1 MCPIISEDGAEA
13 PEITTYTKSS
23 AVPKKFLTGAVRIL
37 EEVGPGSVLEP
48 ILEDNNMS
56 KAAIIVLSDMER
68 QEGLGRVLN
77 ALEAV
82 KEMKGAGDEVEL
94 IFDGAGT
101 TSAVAI
107 ASPDHDL
114 HRLYTLVQEQITGV
128 CRYCARA
135 YDVYEEAEQAGFT
148 LLAEYDQ
155 HPSVRRLVEEGNE
168 VITF

>member
-1 MCPIISEDGAEA
+1 MA
-13 PEITTYTKSS
+13 
-23 AVPKKFLTGAVRIL
+23 
-37 EEVGPGSVLEP
+37 
-48 ILEDNNMS
+48 
-56 KAAIIVLSDMER
+56 KAAIVVLSDMER
-68 QEGLGRVLN
+68 REGLGRVLN

-82 KEMKGAGDEVEL
+82 KELKEGGDEVEM

-107 ASPDHDL
+107 ACSDHDL
-114 HRLYTLVQEQITGV
+114 HRLYTLVQDRITGV

-135 YDVYEEAEQAGFT
+135 YGVFEEAEKAGFT

-155 HPSVRRLVEEGNE
+155 HPSMRRLLQDGNE